1 MTGVFSG
8 EAVHIDLP
16 EAGLASR
23 VVALIIDLIVQL
35 VVLVALLLWASFATS
50 GLDEAATAAIDL
62 VVILAV
68 ILALPVAIET
78 ATKGKS
84 LGKKAMGLRV
94 VRDDGGPVRFR
105 HSATRGL
112 FMVLV
117 DLWTT
122 AGAVGLITSLSNEK
136 GKRVGD
142 FFGGTIV
149 VRDRFATSIP
159 QPPPQMILPDDLAG
173 WAAGLD
179 LSRVSSDLIGSATSY
194 ASRRDSLDPEMR
206 ATTASAIVAALARQ
220 LGVQSPQ
227 PGESEQF
234 LAAVVQ
240 EVSRRGWR

>member
-1 MTGVFSG
+1 MTGTFSG
-8 EAVHIDLP
+8 EAVRLDLP

-23 VVALIIDLIVQL
+23 LIALIMDLIVQL
-35 VVLVALLLWASFATS
+35 VVLVALLLGVGFATS
-50 GLDEAATAAIDL
+50 GLDDAGTAAIGL
-62 VVILAV
+62 VAVLAV
-68 ILALPVAIET
+68 ILAMPVAVET

-84 LGKKAMGLRV
+84 VGKKAMGLRV

-122 AGAVGLITSLSNEK
+122 AGAVGLITSLSNER

-149 VRDRFATSIP
+149 VRERFTASIP
-159 QPPPQMILPDDLAG
+159 EPPPQLVLPANLED
-173 WAAGLD
+173 WTAGLD
-179 LSRVSSDLIGSATSY
+179 LSLVSNDLIGSATSY
-194 ASRRDSLDPEMR
+194 VSRRDGLDADVR
-206 ATTASAIVAALARQ
+206 VATAHVIAAALAQQ
-220 LGVQSPQ
+220 LGVQSPP

-234 LAAVVQ
+234 LAVVVQ
-240 EVSRRGWR
+240 EASRGGYH